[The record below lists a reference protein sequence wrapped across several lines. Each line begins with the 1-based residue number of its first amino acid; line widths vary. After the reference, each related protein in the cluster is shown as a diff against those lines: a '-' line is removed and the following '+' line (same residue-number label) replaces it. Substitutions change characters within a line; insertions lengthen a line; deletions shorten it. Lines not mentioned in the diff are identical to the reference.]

1 MVQLAGGV
9 TAVQLKAMAL
19 DEDGV
24 AVSPVGAEGTAVQLT
39 DVSRISIPLT
49 TGWFA
54 APRLKAITIS
64 ALPLAVAVSVSSKAA
79 LTPTVPYMS
88 RLVSTVV
95 PLIATL
101 NSRLPLAVK

>member
-1 MVQLAGGV
+1 MVQFAGGV

-19 DEDGV
+19 DEDAV
-24 AVSPVGAEGTAVQLT
+24 AVSPVGAEGTVVQLI
-39 DVSRISIPLT
+39 DVSRISMPLT
-49 TGWFA
+49 TGWLA

-64 ALPLAVAVSVSSKAA
+64 PLLLAVAVKVSSKAA
-79 LTPTVPYMS
+79 LAPTVANMS